1 MAAKIRQ
8 LLTNKAGDMCLHIY
22 IHKWAKVC
30 TCEGGSENCMA
41 KSQTSS
47 CDLTSSMQKN
57 KKIFIFFSKYFLQDF
72 DFNNKKASAIA

>member
-1 MAAKIRQ
+1 
-8 LLTNKAGDMCLHIY
+8 
-22 IHKWAKVC
+22 
-30 TCEGGSENCMA
+30 MA